1 MAGAKRFCPAFL
13 LKAGRRVDRERKTS
27 KQGLGMSSLAGQQE
41 ATQDLFTV
49 SRIGATGETAEVAAE
64 VSIQTR
70 LSHFAAART
79 VARRLR
85 GL

>member
-1 MAGAKRFCPAFL
+1 
-13 LKAGRRVDRERKTS
+13 
-27 KQGLGMSSLAGQQE
+27 MSSLAGQQE

-79 VARRLR
+79 GARRLR